1 MSNQV
6 NTNNNNNDN
15 TNRTIVIIILVLL
28 LILLILAFI
37 VGYSWYK
44 DRKSASEPKRV
55 TINKHINTVMPTQ
68 VAPTQF
74 MEASVPVITTPVVT
88 NVVAPVKQC
97 PFAASNINSINNEKV
112 YYDGTNFSL
121 V

>member
-28 LILLILAFI
+28 LILLVLAFI

-55 TINKHINTVMPTQ
+55 TINKHIHT

-74 MEASVPVITTPVVT
+74 MEASVPVTSVPVITTPVVT
-88 NVVAPVKQC
+88 NIVASPLVKQC
-97 PFAASNINSINNEKV
+97 PFAASNINNEKV